1 MKCLHSNPSFEYH
14 VSIAYM
20 HNVPPITNQKRAQ
33 RKRHH
38 PIRKLFSSIAS
49 KVWASCLSYF
59 NFPSTLSTRPPSKID
74 IEARMSKRASESVCD
89 IPFDSSVCIRRLL
102 NIQAYCHEYT
112 HFGSFIHR
120 CMHTIRC
127 ANLYFG
133 RKVGEYQRASYVE
146 VSWLR
151 LLLLLLYSSSLNR
164 FNKSES
170 THMFHFAS
178 FVRSFV
184 SMYVVWVM
192 VFSMMLEIRKH

>member
-1 MKCLHSNPSFEYH
+1 MKCLHSSPSFEYH

-20 HNVPPITNQKRAQ
+20 HDVPPITNQKRAQ

-38 PIRKLFSSIAS
+38 PIRKQFSLIAS
-49 KVWASCLSYF
+49 KVWALCLSYF
-59 NFPSTLSTRPPSKID
+59 DFPSTLYTSTEQDRYRDQS
-74 IEARMSKRASESVCD
+74 EQASERASKNMCD

-112 HFGSFIHR
+112 HLCSFIHR

-151 LLLLLLYSSSLNR
+151 SLLLYSSSSNR

-184 SMYVVWVM
+184 PMYVVWVM